1 MTDWASGGGLA
12 FVSRPICMTA
22 NAPEPQVRQ
31 RLAELARAHRYSVAR
46 ELAATIAHE
55 INQPLGAM
63 LTNADTL
70 ETLLRVPAPEMT
82 ELRAIASDI
91 RRDSKRAAGVVRHL
105 LNLLTKSNL
114 EFTEIDLSQPAQDA
128 IHFFSA
134 LAISRN
140 TQLGCSIAS
149 APLPVKGNVVQLH
162 QVILSLIVNAM
173 DAMSGMAVDKCKLE
187 IATVRAESSAMVL
200 VSDTGPGI
208 ASERLHQIFEPF
220 YSTREQGMGLG
231 LSIARTI
238 IEGHGGNIWAENKA
252 GNGAVF
258 YVRLPLSGT

>member
-1 MTDWASGGGLA
+1 MT
-12 FVSRPICMTA
+12 V

-63 LTNADTL
+63 LTNAETL
-70 ETLLRVPAPEMT
+70 ETLLQRPAPDMT

-91 RRDSKRAAGVVRHL
+91 RRDSNRAAGVVRHL
-105 LNLLTKSNL
+105 LNLLNKSSP
-114 EFTEIDLSQPAQDA
+114 EFTEIDLSEPVRDA

-134 LAISRN
+134 LAVARKA
-140 TQLGCSIAS
+140 QLSCSIAS
-149 APLPVKGNVVQLH
+149 MPLPVRGNVIQLH
-162 QVILSLIVNAM
+162 QVILSLIVNAV
-173 DAMSGMAVDKCKLE
+173 DAMAGLPVDKCKLE
-187 IATVRAESSAMVL
+187 IATVRAENSAVVL
-200 VSDTGPGI
+200 VSDTGAGI
-208 ASERLHQIFEPF
+208 PADRLIQVFEPF

-238 IEGHGGNIWAENKA
+238 IEGHGGEIWAENKA
-252 GNGAVF
+252 ANGAAF